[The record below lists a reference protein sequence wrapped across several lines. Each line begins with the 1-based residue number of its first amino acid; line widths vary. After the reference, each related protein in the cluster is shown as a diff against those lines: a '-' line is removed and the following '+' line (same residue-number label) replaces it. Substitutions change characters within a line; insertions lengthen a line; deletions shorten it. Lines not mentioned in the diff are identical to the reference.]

1 MSENVSEWVD
11 SWQDVQESDIAKVG
25 ELLRQGGLSIVDG
38 SILNLFEERFASYMG
53 CKYGVAFSNGTT
65 AIHYALRAVGV
76 GPGDEVLVCNYGFHA
91 MAAAVLALG
100 ARVVICDCDAQAMTI
115 SPDDIRRLKT
125 AKTKAVLV
133 HNPWGVPADYSNI
146 KDSAAGVPIVSDG
159 SHAHGASY
167 KKTPLGTWAD
177 LTAYSLGLTKLI
189 SGGELGCVVTDNL
202 QYRDRLLIFGHVN
215 RVPQA
220 LLSDEWQH
228 NAVGLKSRPHPV
240 GLMLA
245 LCQLARFEEKLKL
258 MQVTAHRL
266 EQYLGQLG
274 LKPQVTSWDSQRV
287 WWRIVSMAVTEQEA
301 TVVADILSGAGVP
314 VERNHYCPLL
324 QDQPIFS
331 WPGYHD
337 LLRRSD
343 TPVCDGLMRRLV
355 TIPAPV
361 TLSERLLERIEKQIG
376 I

>member
-133 HNPWGVPADYSNI
+133 HNPWGCRQ
-146 KDSAAGVPIVSDG
+146 
-159 SHAHGASY
+159 
-167 KKTPLGTWAD
+167 T
-177 LTAYSLGLTKLI
+177 TAI
-189 SGGELGCVVTDNL
+189 SK
-202 QYRDRLLIFGHVN
+202 I
-215 RVPQA
+215 A
-220 LLSDEWQH
+220 L
-228 NAVGLKSRPHPV
+228 
-240 GLMLA
+240 
-245 LCQLARFEEKLKL
+245 
-258 MQVTAHRL
+258 
-266 EQYLGQLG
+266 
-274 LKPQVTSWDSQRV
+274 
-287 WWRIVSMAVTEQEA
+287 
-301 TVVADILSGAGVP
+301 
-314 VERNHYCPLL
+314 
-324 QDQPIFS
+324 
-331 WPGYHD
+331 
-337 LLRRSD
+337 
-343 TPVCDGLMRRLV
+343 PVC
-355 TIPAPV
+355 
-361 TLSERLLERIEKQIG
+361 LSFPTVPTPMGQVIRKRH
-376 I
+376 